1 MQWAT
6 RKCNRQLNKIMEK
19 IMKMGNATT
28 KESIEKKILELKNTM
43 TVLKNSSASI
53 TTWPNRRKNKWTVR
67 QVI

>member
-1 MQWAT
+1 
-6 RKCNRQLNKIMEK
+6 MEK

-53 TTWPNRRKNKWTVR
+53 TT
-67 QVI
+67 